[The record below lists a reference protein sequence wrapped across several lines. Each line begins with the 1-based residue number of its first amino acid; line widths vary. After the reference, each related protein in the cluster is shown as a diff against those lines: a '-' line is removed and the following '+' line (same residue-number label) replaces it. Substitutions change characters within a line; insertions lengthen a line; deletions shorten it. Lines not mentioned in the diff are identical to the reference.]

1 MAFAEHLI
9 TLKSGRTL
17 AIAETGDARG
27 APTLFCHPAP
37 GSRLLDPDPDAT
49 AKAGVRLITF
59 DRPGYGKSTALPR
72 FPLPTVGGYADDI
85 AEALTTLGVDTFDAI
100 GWSGG
105 GRVALALAANHASRV
120 KSVAIMGTP
129 APDDQVRW
137 IPDEYNEMIAQ
148 LAPHPETA
156 IAAMAPMFAALDST
170 SDNAFALLGSGAAE
184 KAVLAAD
191 PARKARVAAM
201 LKEAFAQ
208 NGEGLAAEIAAYTLS
223 PLDYPLANIS
233 ARVRLFYSESD
244 IVVGPAH
251 GDWYLSQIRDAQLT
265 TIPEAGHLMA
275 LTMWGAMLACIR
287 W

>member
-9 TLKSGRTL
+9 RLKNGRTL
-17 AIAETGDARG
+17 AVAETGDPQG

-59 DRPGYGKSTALPR
+59 DRPGYGRSTALPR
-72 FPLPTVGGYADDI
+72 FPLPTIGGYADDI
-85 AEALTTLGVDTFDAI
+85 AEALTALGVETFDAI

-105 GRVALALAANHASRV
+105 GRVALALAANHAARV

-137 IPDEYNEMIAQ
+137 IPDAYNTMIEQ

-156 IAAMAPMFAALDST
+156 IATMAPMFAGVDAT
-170 SDNAFALLGSGAAE
+170 SDDAFALLGSGAAE
-184 KAVLAAD
+184 QAVLAN
-191 PARKARVAAM
+191 PERRARVAAM
-201 LKEAFAQ
+201 LREAFAQ

-223 PLDYPLANIS
+223 PLDYPLADIK

-244 IVVGPAH
+244 IVVGVAH
-251 GDWYLSQIRDAQLT
+251 GDWHLSQIRNAQLT
-265 TIPEAGHLMA
+265 TIPDAGHLMA
-275 LTMWGAMLACIR
+275 LTMWGAMLACVR